1 MRKFTL
7 IELLVK
13 RSHLC
18 CDHADGNKDGSSPV
32 HGQVKQY
39 CFTLIELLV
48 VIAIIAILAAMLLP
62 ALSAA
67 RERARSAAC
76 TSNLKQIALAN
87 SLYMDANNG
96 YVVPRQMEGAVR
108 WIQALYVLA
117 ANDTSRYGVN
127 DDIAIQKQRFKAFIC
142 PSESNVWFDRP
153 GQTVVQGYAFNYGIN
168 TAISGDTYNGNVAN
182 RWAMNISALPDP
194 GKTCFTW
201 DLPVLKVAD
210 WGTSGYNNFKAANK
224 DNTTQYYLDFRHGV
238 CNFNFIDGHVESFSP
253 NGDPNVAY
261 QAPATKHTANPIW
274 LNTPLNW
281 LY

>member
-1 MRKFTL
+1 MPQTKST
-7 IELLVK
+7 
-13 RSHLC
+13 
-18 CDHADGNKDGSSPV
+18 
-32 HGQVKQY
+32 HGWVKQF

-67 RERARSAAC
+67 RERARSSTC

-87 SLYMDANNG
+87 SLYMNDNKE
-96 YVVPRQMEGAVR
+96 YIVPRQVEGAVR
-108 WIQALYVLA
+108 WIQLLYVLA

-127 DDIAIQKQRFKAFIC
+127 DDIAIQKKRFSAFIC

-168 TAISGDTYNGNVAN
+168 SAICGDTYNGVVAN
-182 RWAMNISALPDP
+182 RWAMTMAALPDP
-194 GKTCFTW
+194 GRTCLTW
-201 DLPVLKVAD
+201 DLPVLKVND
-210 WGTSGYNNFKAANK
+210 WATSGYGNFKTTNQ
-224 DNTTQYYLDFRHGV
+224 DNPQQYYLDFRHGV

-253 NGDPNVAY
+253 KTNPDVAN
-261 QAPATKHTANPIW
+261 QNPATKHTANPLW
-274 LNTPLNW
+274 LNTSNYW